1 MEPRSS
7 ALTSAGASMIMNK
20 SKMPQTL
27 TLDHVSPATRLLEKR
42 RQMFEVQEA
51 LDAQKEEFARR
62 EDAFH
67 RREEGLRKKDL
78 ELQESLIKFNKFLQE
93 NESKRNRAVKRAS
106 DEVKQRMTKEQEVA
120 RLQTQLTAL
129 QQESDA
135 LGAQV
140 RHHLK
145 YTRYL
150 ELVQEAVPE
159 DYPEVSDLVNRYRTL
174 RETNHDL
181 SRNQITHEE
190 ESESKRLEFS
200 AFQKERANEIL
211 TFNNRIAS
219 LQRELEREELQAV
232 RLQHETDAILR
243 VTTQK
248 TLALG
253 QIIMAI
259 GNLLQRCTSGIHG
272 QILKHVEGSYHAQGS
287 NNQPGSD
294 NHDGNGASAASSAP
308 VTVPGAKS
316 SNGISEA
323 DVIHHGQRAVIDLDV
338 VAAYMM
344 DFTAIVQGRIDAQ
357 RAQKKAAAAAAAA
370 ASQVTGAV
378 TTVITSTGDGGHTG
392 ATSSIAG
399 KQIEIESLAGRVLA
413 VDVRIW
419 FTQFVKAMRDD
430 EDNIRYIGILV
441 VVAPLGHATNSV
453 APQVVINGV
462 GLLANKIIVGDP
474 SNTPFWEAVRES
486 DVPIEENSVLEL
498 LREVTANPK
507 LFFAVPP
514 DQFDDF
520 SMQPYIGPDGKIL
533 KSAVN
538 EYIRA
543 IMQYALEINLSDF

>member
-1 MEPRSS
+1 
-7 ALTSAGASMIMNK
+7 
-20 SKMPQTL
+20 MPQTL

-106 DEVKQRMTKEQEVA
+106 DEVKQRMNKEQEVA
-120 RLQTQLTAL
+120 RLQAQLTTL
-129 QQESDA
+129 QRESDA

-159 DYPEVSDLVNRYRTL
+159 DYPEVSDLVNRYHTL
-174 RETNHDL
+174 RETNRDL

-190 ESESKRLEFS
+190 ESESRRLEFA

-211 TFNNRIAS
+211 TFNNRIAA
-219 LQRELEREELQAV
+219 LQRALEREEFLGV
-232 RLQHETDAILR
+232 RLQHETDASLR
-243 VTTQK
+243 ATTQK

-272 QILKHVEGSYHAQGS
+272 QILKHVEGSYHAQGGS
-287 NNQPGSD
+287 NQSGNDSHDNTGGATSGS
-294 NHDGNGASAASSAP
+294 SAASSAP
-308 VTVPGAKS
+308 KNGSCGKTAS
-316 SNGISEA
+316 GISEA
-323 DVIHHGQRAVIDLDV
+323 DVIHHGQRAMIDLVV

-370 ASQVTGAV
+370 SQSGGAV
-378 TTVITSTGDGGHTG
+378 VTFIAPNGEGSHTG
-392 ATSSIAG
+392 AASSVGGGSTA
-399 KQIEIESLAGRVLA
+399 
-413 VDVRIW
+413 
-419 FTQFVKAMRDD
+419 T
-430 EDNIRYIGILV
+430 IR
-441 VVAPLGHATNSV
+441 
-453 APQVVINGV
+453 
-462 GLLANKIIVGDP
+462 
-474 SNTPFWEAVRES
+474 
-486 DVPIEENSVLEL
+486 
-498 LREVTANPK
+498 
-507 LFFAVPP
+507 
-514 DQFDDF
+514 
-520 SMQPYIGPDGKIL
+520 
-533 KSAVN
+533 
-538 EYIRA
+538 
-543 IMQYALEINLSDF
+543 

>member
-1 MEPRSS
+1 MEPRGN
-7 ALTSAGASMIMNK
+7 ALTSAASSMILNR

-106 DEVKQRMTKEQEVA
+106 DEVKQRLTKEQEVA
-120 RLQTQLTAL
+120 KLQTQLAVL
-129 QQESDA
+129 QRESDA

-159 DYPEVSDLVNRYRTL
+159 DYPEVSDLVNRYHTL
-174 RETNHDL
+174 RETNRDL

-190 ESESKRLEFS
+190 ESESKRLEFA

-211 TFNNRIAS
+211 TFNNRIAA
-219 LQRELEREELQAV
+219 LQRALEREELLGV
-232 RLQHETDAILR
+232 RLQHETDATLR
-243 VTTQK
+243 ATTQK

-287 NNQPGSD
+287 SNQSD
-294 NHDGNGASAASSAP
+294 NHSGANGTASGGAGANGTSSGNSTSSHGSRAKTAS
-308 VTVPGAKS
+308 
-316 SNGISEA
+316 GIAEA
-323 DVIHHGQRAVIDLDV
+323 DVIHHGQRAMIDLDV
-338 VAAYMM
+338 VAAYMT

-357 RAQKKAAAAAAAA
+357 RAQKKAAAAAAAV
-370 ASQVTGAV
+370 SQATGAV
-378 TTVITSTGDGGHTG
+378 TFIAGNAEGHTG
-392 ATSSIAG
+392 TTPSIGGGSTAT
-399 KQIEIESLAGRVLA
+399 
-413 VDVRIW
+413 
-419 FTQFVKAMRDD
+419 
-430 EDNIRYIGILV
+430 IR
-441 VVAPLGHATNSV
+441 
-453 APQVVINGV
+453 
-462 GLLANKIIVGDP
+462 
-474 SNTPFWEAVRES
+474 
-486 DVPIEENSVLEL
+486 
-498 LREVTANPK
+498 
-507 LFFAVPP
+507 
-514 DQFDDF
+514 
-520 SMQPYIGPDGKIL
+520 
-533 KSAVN
+533 
-538 EYIRA
+538 
-543 IMQYALEINLSDF
+543 

>member
-7 ALTSAGASMIMNK
+7 ALTSAGASMIMNR

-106 DEVKQRMTKEQEVA
+106 DEVKQRLSKEQEVA
-120 RLQTQLTAL
+120 KLQAQLTVL
-129 QQESDA
+129 QRESDA

-159 DYPEVSDLVNRYRTL
+159 DYPEVSDLVNRYHTL
-174 RETNHDL
+174 RETNRDL

-190 ESESKRLEFS
+190 ESESKRLEFA

-211 TFNNRIAS
+211 TFNNRIAA
-219 LQRELEREELQAV
+219 LQRALEREELQAV
-232 RLQHETDAILR
+232 RMQHETDASLR
-243 VTTQK
+243 ATTQK

-272 QILKHVEGSYHAQGS
+272 QILKHVEGSFHAQGGG
-287 NNQPGSD
+287 NQSGNDS
-294 NHDGNGASAASSAP
+294 HDGAGAGGAAAGNSASSAP
-308 VTVPGAKS
+308 TNAS
-316 SNGISEA
+316 SGKTSSGISEA
-323 DVIHHGQRAVIDLDV
+323 DVIHHGQRAMIDLDV

-357 RAQKKAAAAAAAA
+357 RAQKKVAAAAAA
-370 ASQVTGAV
+370 ASQATGAV
-378 TTVITSTGDGGHTG
+378 TFTAGTGDGSHAG
-392 ATSSIAG
+392 ASSIG
-399 KQIEIESLAGRVLA
+399 GGS
-413 VDVRIW
+413 
-419 FTQFVKAMRDD
+419 T
-430 EDNIRYIGILV
+430 
-441 VVAPLGHATNSV
+441 ATIHG
-453 APQVVINGV
+453 A
-462 GLLANKIIVGDP
+462 
-474 SNTPFWEAVRES
+474 R
-486 DVPIEENSVLEL
+486 
-498 LREVTANPK
+498 
-507 LFFAVPP
+507 
-514 DQFDDF
+514 
-520 SMQPYIGPDGKIL
+520 
-533 KSAVN
+533 
-538 EYIRA
+538 
-543 IMQYALEINLSDF
+543 

>member
-1 MEPRSS
+1 MEPRST
-7 ALTSAGASMIMNK
+7 ALTSAGASMIMNR

-67 RREEGLRKKDL
+67 RREEALRKKDL

-106 DEVKQRMTKEQEVA
+106 DEVKQRMSKEQEVA

-129 QQESDA
+129 QRESDA

-159 DYPEVSDLVNRYRTL
+159 DYPEVSDLVNRYHTL
-174 RETNHDL
+174 RETNRDL

-211 TFNNRIAS
+211 TFNNRIAA
-219 LQRELEREELQAV
+219 LQRALEREELLGV
-232 RLQHETDAILR
+232 RLQHETDATLR
-243 VTTQK
+243 ATTEK

-272 QILKHVEGSYHAQGS
+272 QILKHVEGNYRAQGS
-287 NNQPGSD
+287 NQSGNDS
-294 NHDGNGASAASSAP
+294 HDGSGAGGVSSGNPSSAP
-308 VTVPGAKS
+308 TNS
-316 SNGISEA
+316 SGGKTASGISEA
-323 DVIHHGQRAVIDLDV
+323 DVIHHGQRAMIDLDV
-338 VAAYMM
+338 VAAYMT

-357 RAQKKAAAAAAAA
+357 RAQKKAAAAAV
-370 ASQVTGAV
+370 SQATGAV
-378 TTVITSTGDGGHTG
+378 VTFTAGNIDGHTG

-399 KQIEIESLAGRVLA
+399 GSTA
-413 VDVRIW
+413 
-419 FTQFVKAMRDD
+419 T
-430 EDNIRYIGILV
+430 IR
-441 VVAPLGHATNSV
+441 
-453 APQVVINGV
+453 
-462 GLLANKIIVGDP
+462 
-474 SNTPFWEAVRES
+474 
-486 DVPIEENSVLEL
+486 
-498 LREVTANPK
+498 
-507 LFFAVPP
+507 
-514 DQFDDF
+514 
-520 SMQPYIGPDGKIL
+520 
-533 KSAVN
+533 
-538 EYIRA
+538 
-543 IMQYALEINLSDF
+543 

>member
-1 MEPRSS
+1 MEPRST
-7 ALTSAGASMIMNK
+7 ALTSAGASMIMNR

-67 RREEGLRKKDL
+67 RREEALRKKDL

-106 DEVKQRMTKEQEVA
+106 DEVKQRMSKEQEVA

-129 QQESDA
+129 QRESDA

-159 DYPEVSDLVNRYRTL
+159 DYPEVSDLVNRYHTL
-174 RETNHDL
+174 RETNRDL

-211 TFNNRIAS
+211 TFNNRIAA
-219 LQRELEREELQAV
+219 LQRALEREELLGV
-232 RLQHETDAILR
+232 RLQHETDATLR
-243 VTTQK
+243 ATTQK

-272 QILKHVEGSYHAQGS
+272 QILKHVEGNYRAQGS
-287 NNQPGSD
+287 NQSGNDS
-294 NHDGNGASAASSAP
+294 HDGSGAGGVSSGNPSSAP
-308 VTVPGAKS
+308 TNS
-316 SNGISEA
+316 SGGKTASGISEA
-323 DVIHHGQRAVIDLDV
+323 DVIHHGQRAMIDLDV
-338 VAAYMM
+338 VAAYMT

-357 RAQKKAAAAAAAA
+357 RAQKKAVAAAV
-370 ASQVTGAV
+370 SQATGAV
-378 TTVITSTGDGGHTG
+378 VTFTAGNIDGHTG

-399 KQIEIESLAGRVLA
+399 GSIA
-413 VDVRIW
+413 
-419 FTQFVKAMRDD
+419 T
-430 EDNIRYIGILV
+430 IR
-441 VVAPLGHATNSV
+441 
-453 APQVVINGV
+453 
-462 GLLANKIIVGDP
+462 
-474 SNTPFWEAVRES
+474 
-486 DVPIEENSVLEL
+486 
-498 LREVTANPK
+498 
-507 LFFAVPP
+507 
-514 DQFDDF
+514 
-520 SMQPYIGPDGKIL
+520 
-533 KSAVN
+533 
-538 EYIRA
+538 
-543 IMQYALEINLSDF
+543 